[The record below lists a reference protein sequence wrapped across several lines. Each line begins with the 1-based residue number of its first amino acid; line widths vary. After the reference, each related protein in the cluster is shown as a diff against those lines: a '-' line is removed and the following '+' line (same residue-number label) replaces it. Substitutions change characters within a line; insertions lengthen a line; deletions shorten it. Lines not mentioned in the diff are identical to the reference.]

1 MVSYIR
7 IVIDEYIVQYDRW
20 ILGVLILMNKMG
32 YFLVWSDFDLISDN
46 SATGEN
52 SPEINFLKDIIP
64 SAEVFKKFLFDIENY
79 YIAHVLL

>member
-1 MVSYIR
+1 
-7 IVIDEYIVQYDRW
+7 
-20 ILGVLILMNKMG
+20 MG